1 MKRTGKML
9 SVILGA
15 AFLLI
20 LGAMFGPRTA
30 HALVAT
36 LVQVANNGSNPVPTF
51 AVSAQHGFTAQG
63 TCIFDTN
70 TLCSIPSL
78 YTVPAGQTAVIELVS
93 GWCVVPDGVTSVV
106 SSLNFQFLSF
116 PITVP
121 LMGTTPVSVGT
132 NALIS
137 TFSDSGPA
145 YLSAGTSYSF
155 LASGYPNVIGFL
167 NGIILGLGINVVL
180 SGSNASAGGGPIV
193 NYECQTTVIGH
204 LIPSS

>member
-1 MKRTGKML
+1 MKLLKQALAALG
-9 SVILGA
+9 ILMVVA
-15 AFLLI
+15 IFVVLVTPKA
-20 LGAMFGPRTA
+20 T
-30 HALVAT
+30 HAIVAT
-36 LVQVANNGSNPVPTF
+36 LVQVVNNGSSPVPTF
-51 AVSAQHGFTAQG
+51 TVSAQHGFTAQG

-132 NALIS
+132 NALVS
-137 TFSDSGPA
+137 TFSESGPA
-145 YLSAGTSYSF
+145 YLSGGTSYSF

-180 SGSNASAGGGPIV
+180 SGSNAGSGGGPIV
-193 NYECQTTVIGH
+193 NWECQTTVIGH